1 MVSPTLG
8 SRTAEDQN
16 RTEQSV
22 ADAVCVCVSVCV
34 CGPIMCVV
42 CPVVA
47 GARLG
52 TAIDWSRRRHCSRCP
67 LHAASDSAERRGID
81 GWAGWRG
88 TVT

>member
-1 MVSPTLG
+1 MEKVRPWCGRRSDRGRLK
-8 SRTAEDQN
+8 N

-22 ADAVCVCVSVCV
+22 ADAVCVCV
-34 CGPIMCVV
+34 CVV
-42 CPVVA
+42 PSCASVRLLPA
-47 GARLG
+47 PGPARLLIG
-52 TAIDWSRRRHCSRCP
+52 RGGGSRCP